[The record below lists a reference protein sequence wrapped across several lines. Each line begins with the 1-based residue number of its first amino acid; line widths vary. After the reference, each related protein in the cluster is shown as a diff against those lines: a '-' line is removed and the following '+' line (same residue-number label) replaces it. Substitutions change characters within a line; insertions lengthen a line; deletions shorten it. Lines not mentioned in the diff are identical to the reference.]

1 MYYSDSIAEA
11 FSFFSLFVLT
21 QSAENRI
28 VNTEQKQ
35 SDNAFS
41 PRAGIVYQP
50 IPAISL
56 YASDSRA
63 FNPVTGTAFD
73 GSAFQPERGTQHEV
87 GIKADLNDRLS
98 ATLAFYDLTC
108 SKVLTNYPL
117 PGMSLADRMT

>member
-1 MYYSDSIAEA
+1 MYYAQLIAEA

-21 QSAENRI
+21 QTTENRV
-28 VNTEQKQ
+28 VNPEQKR

-41 PRAGIVYQP
+41 PCADIVYQL

-56 YASDSRA
+56 YASYSRE

-73 GSAFQPERGTQHEV
+73 GSTFHPERGTQYEV

-98 ATLAFYDLTC
+98 MTLAFYDLTY
-108 SKVLTNYPL
+108 SNVLINDPVS
-117 PGMSLADRMT
+117 GIVFADRMT